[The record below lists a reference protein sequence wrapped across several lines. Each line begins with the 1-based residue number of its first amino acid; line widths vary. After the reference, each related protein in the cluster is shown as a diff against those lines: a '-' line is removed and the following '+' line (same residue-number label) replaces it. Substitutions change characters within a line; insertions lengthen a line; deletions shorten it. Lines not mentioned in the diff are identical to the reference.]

1 MKAFRDTN
9 YCSYFNF
16 HPLYNI
22 SKDHL
27 YRISGSEFYEWLFG
41 AETFSGLSRNR
52 PQVTRKKRKLASYGL
67 AQTSINEDR
76 SVELNLPSIER
87 IVSGEVSRT
96 CEKMG

>member
-27 YRISGSEFYEWLFG
+27 NRISGSEFYEWLFG
-41 AETFSGLSRNR
+41 AEKFSGLSRSG
-52 PQVTRKKRKLASYGL
+52 PQVTREKKLASYRL
-67 AQTSINEDR
+67 TQTSINEDR

-87 IVSGEVSRT
+87 IVSGEVFRT

>member
-27 YRISGSEFYEWLFG
+27 YRISGSELYEWLFG
-41 AETFSGLSRNR
+41 AEKFSGL
-52 PQVTRKKRKLASYGL
+52 KKKLASYGL
-67 AQTSINEDR
+67 AQPSMNEDR

-87 IVSGEVSRT
+87 IVSGEVLRT